1 MAEREKQDSELK
13 TDLESFLASKS
24 FDDIA
29 AYVARGRRHS
39 SLQDGALFAAWKD
52 AMRAF
57 AAQPFDEKLRTAHH
71 DLYCEIELRG
81 LKAPEEDEDI
91 AGHVAML
98 RSKVTEIGERL
109 LQSRDY
115 AERFGAGVLQDI
127 EEYKRD
133 RGAN

>member
-29 AYVARGRRHS
+29 DYVIRGRRHS
-39 SLQDGALFAAWKD
+39 RLLDEELFAAWKD

-57 AAQPFDEKLRTAHH
+57 AAHPCDEKLRTVHR
-71 DLYCEIELRG
+71 DLYCEIEVRG
-81 LKAPEEDEDI
+81 LKAPEQDEDI

-98 RSKVTEIGERL
+98 RAKVTEIGERL
-109 LQSRDY
+109 LQNRDE
-115 AERFGAGVLQDI
+115 AGRFGARVIADV